1 MSIVGSEPVIW
12 RLLEVDSSLTLDRI
26 HDIIQAA
33 VGWRDSHLHSF
44 NDTDA
49 YKRLRPVNG
58 KLREPRR
65 WVHPDLLTAALAE
78 CRRRHSAGQ
87 VILYLR

>member
-1 MSIVGSEPVIW
+1 MGSEPVIW

-65 WVHPDLLTAALAE
+65 WVHRDLLTAALAE

-87 VILYLR
+87 